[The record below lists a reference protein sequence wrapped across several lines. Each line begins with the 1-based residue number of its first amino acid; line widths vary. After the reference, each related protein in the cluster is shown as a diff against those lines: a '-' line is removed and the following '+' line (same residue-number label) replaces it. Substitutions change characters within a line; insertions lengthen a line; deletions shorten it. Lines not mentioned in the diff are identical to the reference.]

1 MKKNNSFFSYKFKEW
16 ARDITSLANPLI
28 LVFVPFIFLGAS
40 KAFYL
45 LLLVLLVNE
54 VLASVI
60 KIAFPKKRPDGQTYH
75 TLLEKI
81 DAGSFPSLHAS
92 RTSLVYL
99 TLFSNTDNI
108 AMQVVFLLVIV
119 LVILSRILLK
129 KHFWIDVLGGF
140 IIGLLIFLLAHYS
153 INYI

>member
-1 MKKNNSFFSYKFKEW
+1 MEKNNSFLTYKFKEW

-28 LVFVPFIFLGAS
+28 LIFVPFIFLGAT

-45 LLLVLLVNE
+45 LLVALVFNE
-54 VLASVI
+54 VFASII
-60 KIAFPKKRPDGQTYH
+60 KIVFPKKRPNGQTYT

-92 RTSLVYL
+92 RTTLVYL
-99 TLFSNTDNI
+99 TLFSNTDVI
-108 AMQVVFLLVIV
+108 AIKIVILLIIV
-119 LVILSRILLK
+119 LVIISRILLK

-140 IIGLLIFLLAHYS
+140 VLGFLIWIGFSFL
-153 INYI
+153 